1 MCFSLSCSLLIS
13 LKNNLLE
20 HYNCFYRSSP
30 PIGETLKQLTNQL
43 IDANA
48 TDVVLDTR
56 TPPKV
61 KQQQKQKEAI
71 ENSHPGIA
79 EPVDEEL
86 INLEEATKKLN
97 FYKIEK
103 PTTNSGLSTWILLS
117 GQTPPSTTK
126 VDSNLTLV
134 TDMPN
139 RIVKPI
145 FKKRTT
151 TTRKP
156 FTTTT
161 TTSAPTTTAETEK
174 TTKMNKI
181 KASILSNALHN
192 KKTHNTTLAKQN
204 STTQV
209 PLSTKS
215 TTTSPMTT
223 TTIISTTVA
232 LNKNISANE
241 SINAVDSNALPLE
254 AKDTEMELT
263 TAATDVKK
271 TRRPTT
277 NKRKKNKNKRKRPAT
292 DKVSNSTKIALKE
305 KPISTQIYNYL
316 SREVMPTVG
325 VGLVGLMVTAG
336 LASYFLYP
344 FGAARRNYNIDRKD
358 KEGSYHYL
366 DDYDS
371 GGIAEEEAIGKV
383 IAGMQSTTTASYIN
397 YRRNNAKTSYSSV
410 RYRNV
415 NSQGPNDSYQKK
427 YHASYNGN
435 NDYGVNNNNYQT
447 EPYYNKDVVEQNKE
461 TGYMVDDKKFVVGSV
476 SQESFQEV
484 TPVTVPEHGPR
495 SLKNRRRRQVSDI
508 DNEIF
513 SDVTENP
520 NPNSS
525 YSSEFTTTGAFST
538 TTTTEKHSFSTTQ
551 KNNRTEVAPHKS
563 FVNLLKDLFHMK
575 VNFGLQL
582 LHNAT
587 VSVAR
592 YLGRVQKRLED
603 HYRSNNSTYTYH

>member
-1 MCFSLSCSLLIS
+1 M
-13 LKNNLLE
+13 
-20 HYNCFYRSSP
+20 
-30 PIGETLKQLTNQL
+30 
-43 IDANA
+43 
-48 TDVVLDTR
+48 DTR

-61 KQQQKQKEAI
+61 KQQQKQKESI
-71 ENSHPGIA
+71 ENSHPGVA
-79 EPVDEEL
+79 EPVDEDL

-117 GQTPPSTTK
+117 GQTPSPSTTK
-126 VDSNLTLV
+126 ADTNNMTLV

-161 TTSAPTTTAETEK
+161 TTPASTTTAETEK

-192 KKTHNTTLAKQN
+192 KKTHNTTSAKQN
-204 STTQV
+204 STSTQI
-209 PLSTKS
+209 PSTMKS
-215 TTTSPMTT
+215 TTTSPVTT
-223 TTIISTTVA
+223 TTILSTTVTS
-232 LNKNISANE
+232 NKNISINE
-241 SINAVDSNALPLE
+241 SMNAVDSNALPLE

-263 TAATDVKK
+263 TTATDTKK
-271 TRRPTT
+271 TRRPT
-277 NKRKKNKNKRKRPAT
+277 NKRKKNKNKRRRPAT
-292 DKVSNSTKIALKE
+292 DKVSNSTKIGLKE
-305 KPISTQIYNYL
+305 KPIGTQIYNYL

-358 KEGSYHYL
+358 KEGTYHYL

-383 IAGMQSTTTASYIN
+383 IAGMQSTTMSNYVN
-397 YRRNNAKTSYSSV
+397 YRRNNAKTSYSNV

-415 NSQGPNDSYQKK
+415 NPQGPVDSYQKK
-427 YHASYNGN
+427 YHANYNGN
-435 NDYGVNNNNYQT
+435 NDYGVSNNNYNT
-447 EPYYNKDVVEQNKE
+447 EPYYNKNVVEKNKE

-495 SLKNRRRRQVSDI
+495 SLNRRRRQVSDM

-520 NPNSS
+520 KLDSS
-525 YSSEFTTTGAFST
+525 SSSSAFTTTAS
-538 TTTTEKHSFSTTQ
+538 TTTTEKYSFSTTQ

-563 FVNLLKDLFHMK
+563 FVNLMRDLFHMK
-575 VNFGLQL
+575 INFGLQL

-592 YLGRVQKRLED
+592 YLGRVQKRLEN
-603 HYRSNNSTYTYH
+603 HYRSNNSTYIYH

>member
-1 MCFSLSCSLLIS
+1 M
-13 LKNNLLE
+13 
-20 HYNCFYRSSP
+20 
-30 PIGETLKQLTNQL
+30 
-43 IDANA
+43 
-48 TDVVLDTR
+48 
-56 TPPKV
+56 
-61 KQQQKQKEAI
+61 
-71 ENSHPGIA
+71 
-79 EPVDEEL
+79 
-86 INLEEATKKLN
+86 
-97 FYKIEK
+97 
-103 PTTNSGLSTWILLS
+103 
-117 GQTPPSTTK
+117 
-126 VDSNLTLV
+126 TLV

-161 TTSAPTTTAETEK
+161 TTPASTTTAETEK
-174 TTKMNKI
+174 TTKLNKI
-181 KASILSNALHN
+181 KASILNNALHN
-192 KKTHNTTLAKQN
+192 KKTHNTTSAKQN
-204 STTQV
+204 STSTQI
-209 PLSTKS
+209 PSTMKS
-215 TTTSPMTT
+215 TTTSPVTT
-223 TTIISTTVA
+223 TTITSTTVA
-232 LNKNISANE
+232 ASNKNISVNE

-263 TAATDVKK
+263 TAATDAKK
-271 TRRPTT
+271 TRRPT
-277 NKRKKNKNKRKRPAT
+277 NKRKKNKNKRRRPAT
-292 DKVSNSTKIALKE
+292 DKISNSTKIALKE

-383 IAGMQSTTTASYIN
+383 IAGMQSTTTANYVN
-397 YRRNNAKTSYSSV
+397 YRRNNAKTSYSNV
-410 RYRNV
+410 RYRHV
-415 NSQGPNDSYQKK
+415 NSQGPVDSYQKK
-427 YHASYNGN
+427 YNPSYNAN
-435 NDYGVNNNNYQT
+435 NDYGVSNNNYNT
-447 EPYYNKDVVEQNKE
+447 ESYYNKDVIEKNKE

-476 SQESFQEV
+476 SQDSFQEV

-495 SLKNRRRRQVSDI
+495 SLNRKRRQVSDI

-513 SDVTENP
+513 SDLTENP
-520 NPNSS
+520 KLDSS
-525 YSSEFTTTGAFST
+525 SSSHEFTTTAST
-538 TTTTEKHSFSTTQ
+538 STTEKYSFSTTQ
-551 KNNRTEVAPHKS
+551 RNNNTEVAPHKS

-575 VNFGLQL
+575 INLGLQL

-592 YLGRVQKRLED
+592 YLGSVQKRLED
-603 HYRSNNSTYTYH
+603 HYRSNNSTYMYH